1 MSLSA
6 TWHLWCNSSE
16 PVTDARFE
24 VQLATLVSEP
34 PRDAGWLFEIKL
46 DGYRVVAEIAGG
58 RARLF
63 TRSGNDW
70 TAAFAPI
77 AAAVAALPV
86 RDAALDG
93 EAVALLPD
101 GRSSFQALHSA
112 MSGGAGLVY
121 YAFDLLWLDGRDLRD
136 QPLELRKAALADLI
150 ARASTGSAVRFSD
163 HVSGSGAAFFAQA
176 CQLGM
181 EGIIAKRAGSPYR
194 GGRSGD
200 WLKIKCLQRQEL
212 VIGGYSE
219 PAGARTGFG
228 ALLLGVHE
236 RPGGALHY
244 AGKVGTGF
252 TRKRLDELS
261 ARMRQLERPTSPFVD
276 LTRGKGLHWVEPQ
289 LVAEISFTEW
299 TSDGKLRHPSFLA
312 LREDKAAADV
322 VREQP
327 EKRG

>member
-93 EAVALLPD
+93 
-101 GRSSFQALHSA
+101 
-112 MSGGAGLVY
+112 
-121 YAFDLLWLDGRDLRD
+121 
-136 QPLELRKAALADLI
+136 
-150 ARASTGSAVRFSD
+150 
-163 HVSGSGAAFFAQA
+163 
-176 CQLGM
+176 
-181 EGIIAKRAGSPYR
+181 
-194 GGRSGD
+194 
-200 WLKIKCLQRQEL
+200 
-212 VIGGYSE
+212 
-219 PAGARTGFG
+219 
-228 ALLLGVHE
+228 
-236 RPGGALHY
+236 
-244 AGKVGTGF
+244 
-252 TRKRLDELS
+252 
-261 ARMRQLERPTSPFVD
+261 
-276 LTRGKGLHWVEPQ
+276 
-289 LVAEISFTEW
+289 
-299 TSDGKLRHPSFLA
+299 
-312 LREDKAAADV
+312 
-322 VREQP
+322 
-327 EKRG
+327 